1 MKLRLDIQKLRTFA
15 VLGVVI
21 FHLWPSAL
29 PGGFIGVDVFFVISG
44 YLISSHIFKEL
55 ASGEFSFAKFWA
67 RRARRIL
74 PSAVVVL
81 AATAIAVATITLVLD
96 RAKALKHILASL
108 LFAENWMLA
117 GDSVNYLAKDDAPLP
132 TQHYWSLSVEEQFY
146 LVWPLVI
153 FIIWRL
159 AKSRTQ
165 LAVKLSVSLILV
177 ASYVYSITETIH
189 DSSPAYFSTFTRI
202 WEFCAGALVALFAK
216 TIAVR
221 ASHALYYLGWA
232 LLFGSFFFIDSSSL
246 FPGYIAMIPV
256 AGAAL
261 VIWSNSSMQNNQ
273 LLSITNNANVLISDV
288 SFAFYLWHWP
298 LIVFANQ
305 LTGRALDSVTLVGLL
320 ILSIVL
326 AWLTTRF
333 VEFPIRFGKRLK
345 AVPAK
350 RFLSASLVG
359 LAVVALGFGGAWQ
372 LAKIASAQAVADF
385 KNPAIARELQPDP
398 ALASLDVSKIATGS
412 KCASEGPTVAMRICH
427 FGNDNAKVSV
437 AVLGDSHMMA
447 LFPAVEELA
456 AKRDWKITTYVRSAC
471 PFIGRHFVKVR
482 DPREAA
488 CNRWNDK
495 VRGIL
500 ANQDAFDFVFVTAN
514 HKDGLL
520 GTPDYGMKTFQ
531 LAWQPLIDR
540 GTKIVAIR
548 DVPLMVGA
556 LECLQRNLK
565 NAGYCALPIS
575 EEVLGNDY
583 LFNAAKQTTEVYAID
598 LTPTICPKEM
608 CQIALNGYTVMR
620 DHGHLTATFA
630 KSLAPIIEKELE
642 AQNAFAKKG

>member
-21 FHLWPSAL
+21 FHLWPNAL
-29 PGGFIGVDVFFVISG
+29 PGGYIGVDVFFVISG
-44 YLISSHIFKEL
+44 FLISNHLFKEL
-55 ASGEFSFAKFWA
+55 AAGDFAFSKFWA

-96 RAKALKHILASL
+96 RAKAFKHILASL

-117 GDSVNYLAKDDAPLP
+117 GDSVNYLAKDEAPLP

-146 LVWPLVI
+146 LAWPIVI
-153 FIIWRL
+153 FIIWRF
-159 AKSRTQ
+159 AKARAKIAAT
-165 LAVKLSVSLILV
+165 LSISAILV
-177 ASYVYSITETIH
+177 ASYAYSISATFQ
-189 DSSPAYFSTFTRI
+189 DSSPAYFSTFTRV
-202 WEFCAGALVALFAK
+202 WEFCLGALVALISGGK
-216 TIAVR
+216 SPRGAVL
-221 ASHALYYLGWA
+221 LYYFGWA
-232 LLFGSFFFIDSSSL
+232 LLFGSFFFIDSNSM
-246 FPGYIAMIPV
+246 FPGYIAMVPV
-256 AGAAL
+256 LGAAL

-273 LLSITNNANVLISDV
+273 LLWFTNRANLLISDT
-288 SFAFYLWHWP
+288 SFALYLWHWP
-298 LIVFANQ
+298 LIVFANE
-305 LTGRALDSVTLVGLL
+305 LTGRKLDDLTLFGLL
-320 ILSIVL
+320 ILSVIL

-333 VEFPIRFGKRLK
+333 VEAPIRFGKKLK
-345 AVPAK
+345 LVSPK
-350 RFLSASLVG
+350 RFLSVSLVG
-359 LAVVALGFGGAWQ
+359 LFLAAISFGGAWQ
-372 LAKIASAQAVADF
+372 LAKAAGASAIAEF
-385 KNPAIARELQPDP
+385 KNPTVPRELQPEP

-412 KCASEGPTVAMRICH
+412 KCASQGSVAAVKICH
-427 FGNDNAKVSV
+427 FGNEGAEVSV

-456 AKRDWKITTYVRSAC
+456 AKRGWKITTYVRSAC
-471 PFIGRHFVKVR
+471 PFIGRHFVTVR

-520 GTPDYGMKTFQ
+520 GTPDYGAKSFQ

-540 GTKIVAIR
+540 GTKVVAVR

-565 NAGYCALPIS
+565 NAAYCAMPADR
-575 EEVLGNDY
+575 EVLGNDS
-583 LFNAAKQTTEVYAID
+583 LFNAAKTTDGVYAID
-598 LTPTICPKEM
+598 LTPTICPDDV

-620 DHGHLTATFA
+620 DHGHLTASFA
-630 KSLAPIIEKELE
+630 KSLAPIIENELE